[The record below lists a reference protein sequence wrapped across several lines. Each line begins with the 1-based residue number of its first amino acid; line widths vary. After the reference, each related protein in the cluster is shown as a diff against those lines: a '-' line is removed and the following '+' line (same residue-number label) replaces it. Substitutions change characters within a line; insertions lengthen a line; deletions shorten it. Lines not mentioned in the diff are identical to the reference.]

1 MAHGFYTCEYCRKIV
16 FMLAL
21 KDAFVVAEGVRFNQL
36 LKFARRVMNSKIAA
50 PTLIRHLK
58 YLVGAGIVK
67 RTQKS
72 KQNIVYSLTSENPL
86 ISREDIE
93 LAAKWY
99 RNYMEGFGSLTL
111 RKIVQSI
118 LRLSQ
123 LLELEMI
130 KIYLQ
135 KTFTNVKPESLVF
148 KAEFI
153 KLYYREYGTMLM
165 EAARDKKAEYRG
177 VMNLLEKEI
186 GDMRNELFTS

>member
-1 MAHGFYTCEYCRKIV
+1 
-16 FMLAL
+16 MLAL
-21 KDAFVVAEGVRFNQL
+21 KDAFVVSEGVRFNQL

-67 RTQKS
+67 RTRKS